1 MIWQNVRFLSS
12 QTKPHLD
19 YYNMILAI
27 MVLISA
33 LVGWATGG
41 RPHSELTSNEFWMK
55 LFLRFSVQTL
65 LLVILNFDNI
75 FPNNIYRSFDK
86 WKKGRKNIIKGEE
99 WSSFIRLD
107 NLCFCL
113 LEISLSLSSEGSKNL
128 ILLKNQFFFFPRYIS
143 VCSDFIKMVFC
154 NPQSSRTNVN
164 YQPLVWSLFLD
175 GSPMIR

>member
-75 FPNNIYRSFDK
+75 FSNNIYRSFDK
-86 WKKGRKNIIKGEE
+86 WKKGREDIIKGEE

-128 ILLKNQFFFFPRYIS
+128 ILLKNQFFLLSEIYLRLLWFH
-143 VCSDFIKMVFC
+143 K
-154 NPQSSRTNVN
+154 NG
-164 YQPLVWSLFLD
+164 LL
-175 GSPMIR
+175 